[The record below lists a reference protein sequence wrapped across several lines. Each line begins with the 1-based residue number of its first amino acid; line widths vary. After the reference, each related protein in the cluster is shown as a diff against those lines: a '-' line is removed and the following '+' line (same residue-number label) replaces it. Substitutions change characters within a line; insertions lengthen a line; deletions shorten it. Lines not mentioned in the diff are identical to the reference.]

1 MIKRGR
7 FGSYCQTISD
17 NMWMIPN
24 AAFWRRKHIY
34 LLISKKLN
42 EEWHLTFIRIWN
54 SNRVMVQ
61 GVLFDINGFIF
72 NFKHLLTS
80 RFKRFI
86 FQPFINSTH
95 IGSVFLI
102 VACNLVEIN
111 TLLSFLFIFFSLSQW
126 VHLPPTA
133 KK

>member
-1 MIKRGR
+1 
-7 FGSYCQTISD
+7 
-17 NMWMIPN
+17 MIPN

-34 LLISKKLN
+34 LLISKELN

-111 TLLSFLFIFFSLSQW
+111 TLLSFLFIFVFCRSGYTYRQ
-126 VHLPPTA
+126 LPKNRTGWMLLN
-133 KK
+133 KMWIGIMKTC